1 MSPKT
6 RVALTFLLVVLAVA
20 IWGVSQLPVQY
31 DRSALGGSERLFAAA
46 LFMLAVALN
55 LKGLA
60 RSPKKRRHAEPL
72 DYYVHFD
79 QPGHPP
85 AAHPAPQPQHA
96 AGHHGQPAHAV
107 SHDHRGHD
115 HRGHD
120 HHYDRR
126 L

>member
-31 DRSALGGSERLFAAA
+31 DRGALGGSERLFAAG

-60 RSPKKRRHAEPL
+60 RSPKKRRHVAPL
-72 DYYVHFD
+72 DYYVHFEP
-79 QPGHPP
+79 PGHPP
-85 AAHPAPQPQHA
+85 AAHSRAAHPAPQPHHV

-107 SHDHRGHD
+107 SHDHQ
-115 HRGHD
+115 
-120 HHYDRR
+120 YDRR